1 VGVFPHLDPF
11 GFAHLVTLIQV
22 HVAGEAQRSAP
33 VIVRLE
39 ASAFTITELVG
50 VSRHYRSILSPTLLA
65 RGFSQ
70 GFQ

>member
-1 VGVFPHLDPF
+1 
-11 GFAHLVTLIQV
+11 
-22 HVAGEAQRSAP
+22 VAGEAEGCTT
-33 VIVRLE
+33 IVMRLQ
-39 ASAFTITELVG
+39 AAAFAITELVG

>member
-11 GFAHLVTLIQV
+11 GFAHLVSLIQV
-22 HVAGEAQRSAP
+22 HVAGKAEGCTT
-33 VIVRLE
+33 IVMRLQ
-39 ASAFTITELVG
+39 AAAFAITELVG

>member
-1 VGVFPHLDPF
+1 VGVFPHLDTF

-22 HVAGEAQRSAP
+22 HVAGEAQGCTT

-39 ASAFTITELVG
+39 ASAFAITELVG
-50 VSRHYRSILSPTLLA
+50 VSRHHRSILSPTLLA
-65 RGFSQ
+65 WGFSQ

>member
-11 GFAHLVTLIQV
+11 GFAHLVTLIQI
-22 HVAGEAQRSAP
+22 HVAGKAQSCTT
-33 VIVRLE
+33 VIVRLQ
-39 ASAFTITELVG
+39 AAAFAITELVG
-50 VSRHYRSILSPTLLA
+50 VSRYYRSILSPTLLA